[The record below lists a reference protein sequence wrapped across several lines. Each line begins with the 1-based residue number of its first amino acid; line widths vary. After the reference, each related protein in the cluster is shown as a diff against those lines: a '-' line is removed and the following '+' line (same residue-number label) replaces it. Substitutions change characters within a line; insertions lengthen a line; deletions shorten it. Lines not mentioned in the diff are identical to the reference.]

1 MKIWNTFSPGRLT
14 SHLCDGSAAPAAA
27 IRVWRWVR
35 LRDLRFY
42 ELSLSVT
49 TAACLLIGGCS
60 STSGGAVSGAGGGNT
75 STGGHVGQA
84 GTGGSGATGGQSTM
98 NAGGGSAGGAAG
110 ATASGAGG
118 SNSVAG
124 AGGGSATGG
133 GNTAGGGGA
142 TGSAGAIGAAGS
154 SGTNGGGTGITNL
167 AVATDRYDNTRSGAN
182 TAETQ
187 LTTSNVTAA
196 QFGLLFSRSITGY
209 VYGQPL
215 YAGGI
220 SIAGVKHNVV
230 YVATEHNMI
239 YAFDADSASASAPLW
254 SRSLG
259 TSLPLSAAGYD
270 PGCSDMQ
277 NEVGITSTP
286 VISLADNVIY
296 VVAKTSTN
304 QQLHA
309 LDLGT
314 GAEVTGS
321 PSTIGV
327 GPMTFDPRIHLNR
340 PGLLLLNGI
349 VYIAYGSHCDSGQ
362 YHGWIIGYDAK
373 TLQLQSV
380 YNATPSGSQG
390 AIWQSGVGLTSDG
403 TDIWATV
410 GNGTTGGNNMGNNVV
425 RLTPAGGALNIAAH
439 YQTRVSGDNDL
450 ESGVTILG
458 NTGLVVGAGKDGNI
472 NLLGKSDL
480 SLKQN
485 PGLGGT
491 LNLFAFW
498 NGSAGP
504 MLFAWPEN
512 GGLHAYQVGAS
523 TLTDKGTNTEQK
535 PGHPGGVFTVSS
547 NGAMPG
553 TGIVWATV
561 PVVGDAWHATAT
573 GALYAFDAS
582 DVTKPSLW
590 NSNSNASDKLGT
602 FAKNSPPIVAN
613 GKVYVA
619 TFSGSLRVYGL
630 K

>member
-1 MKIWNTFSPGRLT
+1 
-14 SHLCDGSAAPAAA
+14 
-27 IRVWRWVR
+27 
-35 LRDLRFY
+35 
-42 ELSLSVT
+42 
-49 TAACLLIGGCS
+49 
-60 STSGGAVSGAGGGNT
+60 VSG
-75 STGGHVGQA
+75 
-84 GTGGSGATGGQSTM
+84 
-98 NAGGGSAGGAAG
+98 
-110 ATASGAGG
+110 
-118 SNSVAG
+118 
-124 AGGGSATGG
+124 
-133 GNTAGGGGA
+133 
-142 TGSAGAIGAAGS
+142 
-154 SGTNGGGTGITNL
+154 
-167 AVATDRYDNTRSGAN
+167 
-182 TAETQ
+182 
-187 LTTSNVTAA
+187 
-196 QFGLLFSRSITGY
+196 
-209 VYGQPL
+209 QPV

-220 SIAGVKHNVV
+220 SVGGVKHNVV

-239 YAFDADSASASAPLW
+239 YAFDADLASASTPLW

-327 GPMTFDPRIHLNR
+327 GPMTFDARIHLNR

-349 VYIAYGSHCDSGQ
+349 VYIAYGSHCDNGQ
-362 YHGWIIGYDAK
+362 YHGWILGYDAK

-425 RLTPAGGALNIAAH
+425 RLTPSGGALNIAAH

-458 NTGLVVGAGKDGNI
+458 NTGLVVGAGKDGNL

-512 GGLHAYQVGAS
+512 GSLHAYQVGAG
-523 TLTDKGTNTEQK
+523 TLTDKGTNSEQK

-582 DVTKPSLW
+582 DITKPSLW
-590 NSNSNASDKLGT
+590 NSNSNAPDKLGT
-602 FAKNSPPIVAN
+602 FAKFSPPVVAN
-613 GKVYVA
+613 GRVYVA
-619 TFSGSLRVYGL
+619 TFSGALRVYGL